1 MKRNI
6 LYLLS
11 LFLFWM
17 AIFFIC
23 RIFFILYQ
31 LPIGTRVTN
40 LSDVFKAFY
49 EGYRLDLATASILS
63 VIPLLLITLL
73 IFLNKK
79 WIRIS
84 LTIIIFILILIYAA
98 AGISDAG
105 LYREWNAK
113 LNMQALSHF
122 SNPSEV
128 YRTLSAQ
135 LIFLFFLLLTL
146 LSVPFYILYKKK
158 IHPQILHLN
167 ALTIGQKLINGLSL
181 FILAAGIFVLLIRGG
196 FSEMPINQSVAYFS
210 PDALANDM
218 AVNPL
223 YNVMQDATIT
233 DKLPD
238 AASYKFRSNEEA
250 QRLIADDFFVKTDTS
265 VTVLNTERPNIVF
278 IILESWSADNVE
290 VLGGIKGCT
299 PQFNALA
306 KEGILC
312 TRAYANGY
320 VSDQGMA
327 AILSAYPS
335 ASKYAA
341 INMQGML
348 ASIPCISEDLLKQGY
363 STSFM
368 FGGDLVYGGIRAYL
382 VQKNFNELLD
392 MDNWTQYPKG
402 KLGVHDEY
410 LFKELL
416 NRLDKKTSP
425 FLQCFFTTSTHMPY
439 DYTSIPDDWH
449 TADSDPVK
457 AYTES
462 VHYSDKY
469 IGEFF
474 KQAKT
479 KPWYKN
485 TLFVLV
491 ADHSHNSIKQWTNST
506 PMYSQ
511 IPLLFV
517 GGALKEEWR
526 GKTIDKVV
534 SQLDIVSTLLHQ
546 MHLPPERYKWS
557 RNIFNPYTPSSAYYV
572 FYDGGGYVNDTGYSG
587 INFKY
592 PKSVITNME
601 DSSLVKRYNAKA
613 ASFYQ
618 LVYEEANG
626 KIK

>member
-1 MKRNI
+1 MV
-6 LYLLS
+6 
-11 LFLFWM
+11 
-17 AIFFIC
+17 IFFVY

-31 LPIGTRVTN
+31 LPIGPRINN
-40 LSDVFKAFY
+40 LSDLFKAFY
-49 EGYRLDLATASILS
+49 EGYRLDMATASILCI
-63 VIPLLLITLL
+63 IPLLLIVAV
-73 IFLNKK
+73 IFINKK
-79 WIRIS
+79 WMSNILLIA
-84 LTIIIFILILIYAA
+84 IFVLILIYSA

-113 LNMQALSHF
+113 LNMQALDHF

-128 YRTLSAQ
+128 YRTLSAK
-135 LIFLFFLLLTL
+135 LIFLFFFLLTL
-146 LSVPFYILYKKK
+146 STLPFYILYKRK
-158 IHPQILHLN
+158 IHPQILN
-167 ALTIGQKLINGLSL
+167 RNSLTVRQKLINGISL
-181 FILAAGIFVLLIRGG
+181 FILTAGIFVLLIRGG
-196 FSEMPINQSVAYFS
+196 FGEMPINQSVAYFS

-233 DKLPD
+233 DRLPS

-250 QRLIADDFFVKTDTS
+250 QLLIADDFYVRTDTS

-299 PQFNALA
+299 PQFNELS

-335 ASKYAA
+335 ASRYAA
-341 INMQGML
+341 INAQSML
-348 ASIPCISEDLLKQGY
+348 ATIPCISEDLLKQKY
-363 STSFM
+363 STSFI

-392 MDNWTQYPKG
+392 MDSWTQYPKG

-416 NRLDKKTSP
+416 DRLDKKTSP

-449 TADSDPVK
+449 TADNDPVK

-491 ADHSHNSIKQWTNST
+491 ADHSHNSIKQWSTAT

-546 MHLPPERYKWS
+546 MHLSPERYKWS

-572 FYDGGGYVNDTGYSG
+572 FYDGGGYVNDTGYSA
-587 INFKY
+587 INLKFPQAY
-592 PKSVITNME
+592 CSNLT
-601 DSSLVKRYNAKA
+601 DSLLIKLYKAKA
-613 ASFYQ
+613 GSFSQ
-618 LVYEEANG
+618 LIYEEANG